1 MQLCMSSAL
10 PLAIII
16 CYASSVIQR
25 WTVFICCKH
34 VWKSLI
40 LHGLISE
47 AEILFF
53 SLTHTHKHIYMYHK
67 VKIHGD
73 ISVLR
78 KKKAKGFFFFGG
90 GEGCQEY
97 KIFLGEMMW
106 NDCVH
111 SVWKIFTT
119 SSNII
124 NLCKVIFSQN
134 SLNFLL
140 IKENFKTAAVV
151 TVSELKYFEYGSVH
165 WNADFKNIACLPHIP
180 NFGRF

>member
-1 MQLCMSSAL
+1 MLAQLYKDEQSLYAASMFESLLSFMVSS
-10 PLAIII
+10 
-16 CYASSVIQR
+16 QR
-25 WTVFICCKH
+25 QKFY
-34 VWKSLI
+34 
-40 LHGLISE
+40 
-47 AEILFF
+47 F
-53 SLTHTHKHIYMYHK
+53 SLSHTHINTYTCTTKWKFMEIYLFW
-67 VKIHGD
+67 G
-73 ISVLR
+73 R
-78 KKKAKGFFFFGG
+78 KKQKDFYFGG
-90 GEGCQEY
+90 KGCQEY
-97 KIFLGEMMW
+97 EIFLGEMMW

-111 SVWKIFTT
+111 FVWKIFTT

>member
-1 MQLCMSSAL
+1 MLIFGSLIFWFLISAMQLCMSSAL

-53 SLTHTHKHIYMYHK
+53 SLSHTHKHIYMYHK

-78 KKKAKGFFFFGG
+78 KKKAKGFFFWGG
-90 GEGCQEY
+90 RVF
-97 KIFLGEMMW
+97 KSMRFFLEKWCEMT
-106 NDCVH
+106 VFILYE
-111 SVWKIFTT
+111 KY
-119 SSNII
+119 
-124 NLCKVIFSQN
+124 LP
-134 SLNFLL
+134 LP
-140 IKENFKTAAVV
+140 V
-151 TVSELKYFEYGSVH
+151 TL
-165 WNADFKNIACLPHIP
+165 
-180 NFGRF
+180 

>member
-1 MQLCMSSAL
+1 MLAQLYKDERSLYAASMFESLLSFMVSS
-10 PLAIII
+10 
-16 CYASSVIQR
+16 QR
-25 WTVFICCKH
+25 QKFY
-34 VWKSLI
+34 
-40 LHGLISE
+40 
-47 AEILFF
+47 F
-53 SLTHTHKHIYMYHK
+53 SLSHTHINTYTCTTKWKFMEIY
-67 VKIHGD
+67 
-73 ISVLR
+73 LFWER
-78 KKKAKGFFFFGG
+78 KKQKDFFFFGG
-90 GEGCQEY
+90 GKGCQEY